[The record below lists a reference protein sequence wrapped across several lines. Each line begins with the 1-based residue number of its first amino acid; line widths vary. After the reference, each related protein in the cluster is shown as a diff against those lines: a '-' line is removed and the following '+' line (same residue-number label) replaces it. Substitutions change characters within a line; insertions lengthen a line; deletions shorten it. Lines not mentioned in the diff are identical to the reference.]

1 MTTDGIRIRPLGP
14 GDAGE
19 ILTVQRA
26 AFVDE
31 AHIYGTADMP
41 ALTETLEQL
50 QSDLDDTLGCVAVDG
65 ERIVGVARARA
76 SGSLLL
82 IGRIAIAPDQQGR
95 GIGSALLAA
104 VEERGRKAG
113 CVEAELFTGSLSA
126 ANIRLYE
133 REGYRESERVD
144 SGDGIAEVYLR
155 KTL

>member
-1 MTTDGIRIRPLGP
+1 MATDGIRIRPVAP
-14 GDAGE
+14 EDAGE
-19 ILTVQRA
+19 ILTVERA

-31 AHIYGTADMP
+31 ARIYGTVDMP

-50 QSDLDDTLGCVAVDG
+50 HADLHGTLGCVAVHG

-76 SGSLLL
+76 SGDVLL

-104 VEERGRKAG
+104 VEGRGRDAG
-113 CVEAELFTGSLSA
+113 CAVAELFTGSLSA

-144 SGDGIAEVYLR
+144 AGDGIAEVYLR
-155 KTL
+155 KSL